1 MFKFITHRPLWL
13 NIIAGIALAIG
24 VFCLVVLSLN
34 WFTNHAA
41 SKTVPYVLG
50 KSYEEAESLLTK
62 AGFEV
67 VIQDS
72 VYTDTTKPLTVLK
85 QVPDADEVVKV
96 NRTVY
101 LTINRAVPPMVEMP
115 NIVGYS
121 YRSAEMVLLNAGL
134 KPGDTTF
141 KPDFAKNSVLEQ
153 RFSGQVIAAGT
164 QIRMG
169 SRIDMVLGDGVGD
182 QQMVV
187 PSLIG
192 KTYAEARAELE
203 AYGISFA
210 SVMAAGVTD
219 TANAF
224 IYKQAPER
232 VREDRRFNY
241 IRPGQTMDVWL
252 QVDRPVTDSLGVLP
266 PDESNPE

>member
-13 NIIAGIALAIG
+13 NIVTGIALAIG
-24 VFCLVVLSLN
+24 LFCLVILSLN
-34 WFTNHAA
+34 WFTNHSA

-50 KSYEEAESLLTK
+50 KSYEDAEKLLTK

-72 VYTDTTKPLTVLK
+72 VYTDTTKPLAVLK

-121 YRSAEMVLLNAGL
+121 YRSAEMVLMNAGL

-141 KPDFAKNSVLEQ
+141 KPDFAKNSILEQ
-153 RFSGQVIAAGT
+153 RFNGQLIAAGT
-164 QIRMG
+164 QVRMG
-169 SRIDMVLGDGVGD
+169 SRIDMVLGDGVGN
-182 QQMVV
+182 QQIVV
-187 PSLIG
+187 PNLIG
-192 KTYAEARAELE
+192 KTYEEARVLLE

-210 SVMAAGVTD
+210 SVMATGVTD
-219 TANAF
+219 TVNAF
-224 IYKQAPER
+224 IYKQTPER
-232 VREDRRFNY
+232 MREDHRYNY
-241 IRPGQTMDVWL
+241 IRPGQTIDIWL
-252 QVDRPVTDSLGVLP
+252 QTERPALDSLLSM
-266 PDESNPE
+266 PDEPNPE